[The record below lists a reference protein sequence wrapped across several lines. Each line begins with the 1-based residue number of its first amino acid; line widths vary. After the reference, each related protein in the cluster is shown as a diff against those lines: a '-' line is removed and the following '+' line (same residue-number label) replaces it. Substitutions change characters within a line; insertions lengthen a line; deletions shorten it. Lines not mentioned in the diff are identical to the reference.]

1 MLRRIVDGQISP
13 EEAVRAYH
21 GILQGLGIKPLRS
34 LEEDM
39 KLQTNVMSYSSSGV
53 VVPQT
58 HEPAGARPAAAP
70 PPAHVERG
78 AGSSVP
84 RPTETAQPSRSTAA
98 TSRPTT
104 PAAPP
109 KTAAAEATPGAK
121 LDFPRKADGS
131 PDFARMTPSQRLA
144 YHRSR
149 LAAL

>member
-1 MLRRIVDGQISP
+1 
-13 EEAVRAYH
+13 
-21 GILQGLGIKPLRS
+21 
-34 LEEDM
+34 
-39 KLQTNVMSYSSSGV
+39 VMSYSSSGV

-84 RPTETAQPSRSTAA
+84 RPTETAQPSRSITAP
-98 TSRPTT
+98 SRPT

-109 KTAAAEATPGAK
+109 ETAAAEATPGAT